1 MYDFTSHHGNKE
13 EKLPKKM
20 SFSFK
25 KSPKTIFG
33 RLGARKQDKV
43 AEPNGWE
50 ILMEPIERWI
60 QEIWTSKR
68 PKEIENKTYKKMNK

>member
-1 MYDFTSHHGNKE
+1 MLRQREYDDLNHVVVGVSISEHVWQTRRKIMYDFTSHHGNKE

-43 AEPNGWE
+43 AEPNG
-50 ILMEPIERWI
+50 
-60 QEIWTSKR
+60 
-68 PKEIENKTYKKMNK
+68 